1 MVRWQSGLMQLP
13 TKQSDNF
20 QTCSVGSNPTLTAD
34 FIFFTEVLNMIISAI
49 LKIKSF
55 FRFLF
60 SKFIYKP
67 AEVFSFVRFKNDE
80 NNTDEFEFYI
90 EGHDF
95 LGFPTTF
102 IIDEDS
108 MKQFVDLYNE
118 RNSEKYKIDTDETVE
133 TFKEF

>member
-1 MVRWQSGLMQLP
+1 MP
-13 TKQSDNF
+13 TKQSNNF
-20 QTCSVGSNPTLTAD
+20 QTCSVGSNPTLTV
-34 FIFFTEVLNMIISAI
+34 IFFTEVLNMIISAI

-60 SKFIYKP
+60 NKFIYKP
-67 AEVFSFVRFKNDE
+67 AEVFSFVRYKNDE
-80 NNTDEFEFYI
+80 NNADEFEFYV

>member
-1 MVRWQSGLMQLP
+1 MI
-13 TKQSDNF
+13 
-20 QTCSVGSNPTLTAD
+20 SV
-34 FIFFTEVLNMIISAI
+34 I
-49 LKIKSF
+49 LKIKSI

-67 AEVFSFVRFKNDE
+67 AEVFSFVRYKNDE
-80 NNTDEFEFYI
+80 NNTDEFEFYV

-108 MKQFVDLYNE
+108 MKQFVDFYQNRFQQNTKHKSL
-118 RNSEKYKIDTDETVE
+118 KKI
-133 TFKEF
+133 

>member
-1 MVRWQSGLMQLP
+1 MP
-13 TKQSDNF
+13 IFDN
-20 QTCSVGSNPTLTAD
+20 L
-34 FIFFTEVLNMIISAI
+34 
-49 LKIKSF
+49 IKSLKEEIL
-55 FRFLF
+55 FLIH
-60 SKFIYKP
+60 KFIYKP
-67 AEVFSFVRFKNDE
+67 AEVFSFVRYKNDE
-80 NNTDEFEFYI
+80 NNTDEFEFYV

-102 IIDEDS
+102 VIDEDS

>member
-1 MVRWQSGLMQLP
+1 MI
-13 TKQSDNF
+13 N
-20 QTCSVGSNPTLTAD
+20 SV
-34 FIFFTEVLNMIISAI
+34 I

-67 AEVFSFVRFKNDE
+67 AEVFSFARYKNDE
-80 NNTDEFEFYI
+80 NNTDEFEFYV

>member
-1 MVRWQSGLMQLP
+1 M
-13 TKQSDNF
+13 
-20 QTCSVGSNPTLTAD
+20 
-34 FIFFTEVLNMIISAI
+34 IFSAI

-60 SKFIYKP
+60 NKFIYKP

-80 NNTDEFEFYI
+80 NNTDEFEFYV

-102 IIDEDS
+102 VIDEDS

>member
-1 MVRWQSGLMQLP
+1 MMRWSSGLRQLP
-13 TKQSDNF
+13 TKQSNNF
-20 QTCSVGSNPTLTAD
+20 QTCSVGPNPTLTVD
-34 FIFFTEVLNMIISAI
+34 FIFFIEVLNMIFSAI

-67 AEVFSFVRFKNDE
+67 AEVFSFVRYKNDE
-80 NNTDEFEFYI
+80 NNTDEFEFYV

>member
-1 MVRWQSGLMQLP
+1 M
-13 TKQSDNF
+13 
-20 QTCSVGSNPTLTAD
+20 
-34 FIFFTEVLNMIISAI
+34 IFSAI

-67 AEVFSFVRFKNDE
+67 AEVFSFVRYKNDE
-80 NNTDEFEFYI
+80 NNTDEFEFYV

-102 IIDEDS
+102 VIDEDS

-118 RNSEKYKIDTDETVE
+118 RNSEKYKIGTDETVE

>member
-1 MVRWQSGLMQLP
+1 M
-13 TKQSDNF
+13 
-20 QTCSVGSNPTLTAD
+20 
-34 FIFFTEVLNMIISAI
+34 IFSII

-60 SKFIYKP
+60 SKFIYNP
-67 AEVFSFVRFKNDE
+67 AEVFSFVHDRNDE
-80 NNTDEFEFYI
+80 NNTDEFEFYV

-102 IIDEDS
+102 VIDEDA
-108 MKQFVDLYNE
+108 MKQFVDLYND
-118 RNSEKYKIDTDETVE
+118 RNSEKYKIDTDKTVE

>member
-1 MVRWQSGLMQLP
+1 M
-13 TKQSDNF
+13 
-20 QTCSVGSNPTLTAD
+20 
-34 FIFFTEVLNMIISAI
+34 IFSII

-60 SKFIYKP
+60 SKWIYNP
-67 AEVFSFVRFKNDE
+67 AEVFSFVRYRNDE
-80 NNTDEFEFYI
+80 NNTDEFEFYV

-102 IIDEDS
+102 VIDEDS

>member
-1 MVRWQSGLMQLP
+1 MFS
-13 TKQSDNF
+13 
-20 QTCSVGSNPTLTAD
+20 
-34 FIFFTEVLNMIISAI
+34 II

-60 SKFIYKP
+60 SKFIYQP
-67 AEVFSFVRFKNDE
+67 AEVFSFVRYRNDE

-102 IIDEDS
+102 VVDEES
-108 MKQFVDLYNE
+108 MKQLVDLY
-118 RNSEKYKIDTDETVE
+118 RNRFSKEYKTQKSEKDLNNSTSAEE
-133 TFKEF
+133 LL

>member
-1 MVRWQSGLMQLP
+1 MQLLA
-13 TKQSDNF
+13 KQSNNF
-20 QTCSVGSNPTLTAD
+20 QTCSVGPNPALTVN
-34 FIFFTEVLNMIISAI
+34 FIFFTEVLNMIFSAI

-67 AEVFSFVRFKNDE
+67 AEVFSFDRYRNDE
-80 NNTDEFEFYI
+80 NSADEFEFYV

>member
-1 MVRWQSGLMQLP
+1 MI
-13 TKQSDNF
+13 F
-20 QTCSVGSNPTLTAD
+20 SV
-34 FIFFTEVLNMIISAI
+34 I

-67 AEVFSFVRFKNDE
+67 AEVFSFVRYRNDE
-80 NNTDEFEFYI
+80 NNTDEFEFYV

-108 MKQFVDLYNE
+108 MKQFVDFYQNRFSKE
-118 RNSEKYKIDTDETVE
+118 YKTQSLKK
-133 TFKEF
+133 F

>member
-1 MVRWQSGLMQLP
+1 MP

-20 QTCSVGSNPTLTAD
+20 QTCSVGSNPTLTAN
-34 FIFFTEVLNMIISAI
+34 FIFFYRSFNYDISVF

-67 AEVFSFVRFKNDE
+67 AEVFSFVHYKNDE
-80 NNTDEFEFYI
+80 NNADEFEFYV

-102 IIDEDS
+102 VIDEET

-118 RNSEKYKIDTDETVE
+118 RNSEKYKIDTDKTVE

>member
-1 MVRWQSGLMQLP
+1 MP
-13 TKQSDNF
+13 TKQSNNF
-20 QTCSVGSNPTLTAD
+20 QTCSVGSNPTLTV
-34 FIFFTEVLNMIISAI
+34 IFFTEVLNMIISAI

-60 SKFIYKP
+60 NKFIYKP
-67 AEVFSFVRFKNDE
+67 AEVFSFVRYKNDE
-80 NNTDEFEFYI
+80 NNADEFEFYV

-118 RNSEKYKIDTDETVE
+118 RNSEKYKIGTDKTVE

>member
-1 MVRWQSGLMQLP
+1 MI
-13 TKQSDNF
+13 F
-20 QTCSVGSNPTLTAD
+20 SV
-34 FIFFTEVLNMIISAI
+34 I
-49 LKIKSF
+49 LKIKSI

-67 AEVFSFVRFKNDE
+67 AEVFSFVRYKNDE
-80 NNTDEFEFYI
+80 NNTDEFEFYV

-108 MKQFVDLYNE
+108 MKQFVDFYQNRFQQNTKHKSL
-118 RNSEKYKIDTDETVE
+118 KKI
-133 TFKEF
+133 